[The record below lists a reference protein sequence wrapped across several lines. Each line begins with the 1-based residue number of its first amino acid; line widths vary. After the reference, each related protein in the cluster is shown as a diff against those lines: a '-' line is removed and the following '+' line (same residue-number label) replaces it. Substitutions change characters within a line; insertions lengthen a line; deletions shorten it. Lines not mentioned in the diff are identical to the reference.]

1 MTHRGASR
9 STTRRQPSDAAA
21 RGRRTLR
28 VLSFNIQAGTR
39 TDHPAHFVTRGWQA
53 VLPHAS
59 KAENLRSIAGLVG
72 QYDIVALQEADGGSL
87 RSGFDNQTH
96 QLAELAGFPY
106 WAEQTNRRVARI
118 AQPSNGLL
126 SRFEPVEVIDH
137 RLPGAIPGRGAMEM
151 RYGPS
156 REGLHVINA
165 HLALTARARR
175 RQFDY
180 LAELIGDLRHVV
192 VMGDFNTTLD
202 SGEFDRL
209 FARTNLRPPPLSPPT
224 WPSWKPRRPIDH
236 VLVSEP
242 LEPVAVEVPLL
253 RASDHLPVAVT
264 VALPEELQLAL
275 DEG

>member
-1 MTHRGASR
+1 MSPRHP
-9 STTRRQPSDAAA
+9 PSDEIAD
-21 RGRRTLR
+21 RRRRLKL
-28 VLSFNIQAGTR
+28 LSFNIQAGTR
-39 TDHPAHFVTRGWQA
+39 TDHPAQWVTRGWQT

-59 KAENLRSIAGLVG
+59 KTRNLQAIAGLLRH
-72 QYDIVALQEADGGSL
+72 YDIVALQEADGGSL

-106 WAEQTNRRVARI
+106 WAEQTNRRVARL

-126 SRFEPVEVIDH
+126 SRIAPNEVIDH

-151 RYGPS
+151 RYGPN
-156 REGLHVINA
+156 REGLHIINA

-192 VMGDFNTTLD
+192 VMGDLNTTID

-236 VLVSEP
+236 VLVSES
-242 LEPVAVEVPLL
+242 LEPLALEVPLL
-253 RASDHLPVAVT
+253 RASDHLPIALT
-264 VALPEELQLAL
+264 IALPDSCRLEEG
-275 DEG
+275 EG